1 MRSFAQGM
9 HGERG
14 MMGEGRRGMMGEAL
28 TPTEQTAL
36 TSMTATEKKAFFDKK
51 LTDMKTKRDA
61 HEIVIDKLL
70 AGTVLTADEEAI
82 RQEIIKNRAD
92 MKAKRTQMETI
103 KAKKA
108 AGTALTA
115 EEQALLDSM
124 PKMNGK
130 RGHEGSVEK
139 KGPRRNTSTLS
150 GTVAQ

>member
-1 MRSFAQGM
+1 MGSFAQGM
-9 HGERG
+9 HGEC
-14 MMGEGRRGMMGEAL
+14 GMMGEAL

-36 TSMTATEKKAFFDKK
+36 TSMTNTEKKAFFDKK
-51 LTDMKTKRDA
+51 LADMKAKRDA
-61 HEIVIDKLL
+61 HEVVIDKLL
-70 AGTVLTADEEAI
+70 AGTALTTDEETI
-82 RQEIIKNRAD
+82 RQEIIKDRAD
-92 MKAKRTQMETI
+92 MKAKHTQMATI
-103 KAKKA
+103 IAKKA
-108 AGTALTA
+108 AGTTLTA